1 MLFTQPSTEP
11 HHSPTY
17 FQAEVRSR
25 ERAMG
30 EARKPGE
37 GWAGSKGEAWTPSF
51 DGGKEHKK
59 SGFRGAWVRVRT
71 RVSNLPEAGS
81 TTE

>member
-1 MLFTQPSTEP
+1 
-11 HHSPTY
+11 
-17 FQAEVRSR
+17 
-25 ERAMG
+25 MG

-37 GWAGSKGEAWTPSF
+37 GRAGPKGEAWTPSC

-59 SGFRGAWVRVRT
+59 SSFRGAWVRVRI